1 MCFITHL
8 CFYHPSTSP
17 AVHLSKKKKEFPSK
31 LQTVQLQAF
40 SKQGCIVFNFKLSV
54 L

>member
-8 CFYHPSTSP
+8 YFCHPSISP
-17 AVHLSKKKKEFPSK
+17 AVHLSKKKEFQSK
-31 LQTVQLQAF
+31 LQTIQLQAF